1 MRYNQL
7 HQLFRAIRY
16 EDFAKDPTSQSQ
28 KVLQFLGFQ
37 MHPDVSKFLE
47 THTTHDVGG
56 VSSTFRDSKSAP
68 YHWKKDLT
76 FAKIVAVQEKCQA
89 AMKVWGYRA
98 YTSEAELNSV
108 HPVDDFTM

>member
-1 MRYNQL
+1 M
-7 HQLFRAIRY
+7 
-16 EDFAKDPTSQSQ
+16 
-28 KVLQFLGFQ
+28 LQFLGFQ

-76 FAKIVAVQEKCQA
+76 FDKIVAVQEKCQA
-89 AMKVWGYRA
+89 AMKVWGYRSYA
-98 YTSEAELNSV
+98 SKAELDSV
-108 HPVDDFTM
+108 DSVDEFTM